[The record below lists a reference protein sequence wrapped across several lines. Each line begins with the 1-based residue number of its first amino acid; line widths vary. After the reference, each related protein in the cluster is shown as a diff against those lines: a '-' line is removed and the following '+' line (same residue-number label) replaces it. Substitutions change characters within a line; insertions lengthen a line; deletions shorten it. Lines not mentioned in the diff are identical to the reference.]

1 MNILFLY
8 VSLPHLSES
17 GVFSDLIREFAKRGH
32 LVKVA
37 VPMNKDSVEGIN
49 IESGIEVLRFKTDQL
64 ARNKSNIQKGIA
76 FIKFIFQ
83 SLHAIK
89 KHFRRQKFDLIIAHS
104 FPPEMSIVVKS
115 LKRKYKAKF
124 YLMLCEYVW
133 QDSVSLGFF
142 KENSIICKYYQ
153 WLERMIIKSADYI
166 GSPSQ
171 GNVDFTLKYYPWAKN
186 HNIHILHYS
195 QAPIQIKLKGE
206 EIKKKYSLENRFI
219 AIYGGNM
226 TIAQKIENV
235 IDLAKACI
243 DYPDIVFLLLG
254 RGPQI
259 EMIKKDVKIKNL
271 NNIIFL
277 DFLPKDEYNALLSVS
292 DVGIVSLN
300 EKMAVP
306 NIPSKTLS
314 YFSLSKPIIASI
326 DRNTDYGRYLEI
338 SGGGLWSYAGDTTIF
353 KENLLT
359 LYQNPELLKSMGE
372 SGYRF
377 YRENMLPEKTYQT
390 ITDFLN

>member
-89 KHFRRQKFDLIIAHS
+89 KHFRRQNFDLIIAHS

-153 WLERMIIKSADYI
+153 WLERMIIKSAD
-166 GSPSQ
+166 
-171 GNVDFTLKYYPWAKN
+171 L
-186 HNIHILHYS
+186 
-195 QAPIQIKLKGE
+195 
-206 EIKKKYSLENRFI
+206 
-219 AIYGGNM
+219 
-226 TIAQKIENV
+226 
-235 IDLAKACI
+235 
-243 DYPDIVFLLLG
+243 
-254 RGPQI
+254 
-259 EMIKKDVKIKNL
+259 
-271 NNIIFL
+271 
-277 DFLPKDEYNALLSVS
+277 
-292 DVGIVSLN
+292 
-300 EKMAVP
+300 
-306 NIPSKTLS
+306 
-314 YFSLSKPIIASI
+314 
-326 DRNTDYGRYLEI
+326 
-338 SGGGLWSYAGDTTIF
+338 
-353 KENLLT
+353 
-359 LYQNPELLKSMGE
+359 
-372 SGYRF
+372 
-377 YRENMLPEKTYQT
+377 
-390 ITDFLN
+390 

>member
-8 VSLPHLSES
+8 VSLPHLAES

-372 SGYRF
+372 SAYRF
-377 YRENMLPEKTYQT
+377 YRENMLPEKAYQA
-390 ITDFLN
+390 IINFF